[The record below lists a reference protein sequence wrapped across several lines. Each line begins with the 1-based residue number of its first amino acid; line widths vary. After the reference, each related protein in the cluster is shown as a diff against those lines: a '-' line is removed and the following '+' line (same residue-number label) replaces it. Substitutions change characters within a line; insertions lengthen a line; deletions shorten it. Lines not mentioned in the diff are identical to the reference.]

1 MPFLKEST
9 EVVSLHLW
17 FYYIYLLLCSLKLN
31 LESKTKPK
39 YFWLGTDWT
48 LSQLKTNN

>member
-31 LESKTKPK
+31 LKSKTKPK

-48 LSQLKTNN
+48 LSPLKTNN